1 VMKTRTTIILGLLIC
16 VLIFVTYRFGLEK
29 SLVDF
34 KDAAM
39 EVLPKV
45 LTGLLLVVLAQIVLR
60 LIKPVLSRILGR
72 LEQHH
77 AIMAMISL
85 IIHAVAVLAALS
97 VIVGSVSYFITSLG
111 LIGLGITWA
120 LQTPILCFTG
130 WILVSLRGY
139 YRVGDR
145 IKVNDIYGDVSQI
158 DFLTTTIWENGS
170 TWFTAEQPSGRVITI
185 PNSLLLQTAIYNYT
199 SDFPFVWDE
208 VRVSMSYE
216 SDLNFTRNTVMEAA
230 RDILGESMI
239 EPIRNY
245 REILKRSSL
254 DHNISDNPEIY
265 LTFADSWVNLHL
277 RYLVSARGKRRIQSD
292 ILENILRTFSKPEN
306 VTRIKPVY
314 PRVQTQQIGPKG
326 MPVEVD

>member
-1 VMKTRTTIILGLLIC
+1 MKTKTTVILGLLIC
-16 VLIFVTYRFGLEK
+16 ALIFVTYRFGLEK

-34 KDAAM
+34 KDAALGA
-39 EVLPKV
+39 LPKI
-45 LTGLLLVVLAQIVLR
+45 LTASLLVVLAQIILR
-60 LIKPVLSRILGR
+60 LIKPTLARVLGR

-85 IIHAVAVLAALS
+85 MIHAVAVLAALS

-130 WILVSLRGY
+130 WILINLRGF

-145 IKVNDIYGDVSQI
+145 IKVNEIYGDVSQI

-170 TWFTAEQPSGRVITI
+170 TWFTAEQPSGRLITI

-199 SDFPFVWDE
+199 RDFAFVWDE
-208 VRVSMSYE
+208 VTVSMSYE
-216 SDLNFTRNTVMEAA
+216 SDLNFTREKVLEVA
-230 RDILGESMI
+230 RGILGQSMV
-239 EPIRNY
+239 EPIRSY
-245 REILKRSSL
+245 REILKRSNL
-254 DHNISDNPEIY
+254 DHNISDAPEIY
-265 LTFADSWVNLHL
+265 LTFADSWANLHL

-292 ILENILRTFSKPEN
+292 ILEGLFKAFSSPESRG
-306 VTRIKPVY
+306 RIKAVY
-314 PRVQTQQIGPKG
+314 PRVQSQRIGLEG
-326 MPVEVD
+326 MPVDE